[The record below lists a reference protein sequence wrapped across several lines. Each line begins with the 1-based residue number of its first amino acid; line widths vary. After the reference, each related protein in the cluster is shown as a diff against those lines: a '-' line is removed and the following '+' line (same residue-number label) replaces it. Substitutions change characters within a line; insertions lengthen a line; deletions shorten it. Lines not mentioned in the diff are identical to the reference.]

1 MRNILGRPTVSALTL
16 TALVVLATG
25 QAAEPQATP
34 GPPAEAKDKP
44 GVVIAETVEIKAKVD
59 AVDQEKRLV
68 TLTGPKG
75 NTVTVKVGPEVRNL
89 AQVKP
94 GDTLTVRYLESVALF
109 VRKSG
114 EPPAA
119 TETAVVEVAP
129 KGQKP
134 AGMMVE
140 TREVTATVEAI
151 DQAKRLVTLKGPEG
165 KSRTIKVDPRVKR
178 LPDVKKGDQVVVRH
192 TEGLAIYV
200 KTP

>member
-1 MRNILGRPTVSALTL
+1 MWNILGRPTVIALTL

-25 QAAEPQATP
+25 RPAQPQATP
-34 GPPAEAKDKP
+34 GPPAGSQDKP
-44 GVVIAETVEIKAKVD
+44 GVVIVETTEIKAKVD
-59 AVDQEKRLV
+59 AVDQAKRLV

-75 NTVTVKVGPEVRNL
+75 NTVTVKVGPEVKNL
-89 AQVKP
+89 PQVKP

-119 TETAVVEVAP
+119 TETAGVEVAP
-129 KGQKP
+129 RGQKP

-178 LPDVKKGDQVVVRH
+178 LQDVKKGDQVVVRH

>member
-1 MRNILGRPTVSALTL
+1 M
-16 TALVVLATG
+16 
-25 QAAEPQATP
+25 
-34 GPPAEAKDKP
+34 
-44 GVVIAETVEIKAKVD
+44 
-59 AVDQEKRLV
+59 
-68 TLTGPKG
+68 
-75 NTVTVKVGPEVRNL
+75 
-89 AQVKP
+89 
-94 GDTLTVRYLESVALF
+94 
-109 VRKSG
+109 
-114 EPPAA
+114 
-119 TETAVVEVAP
+119 
-129 KGQKP
+129 P